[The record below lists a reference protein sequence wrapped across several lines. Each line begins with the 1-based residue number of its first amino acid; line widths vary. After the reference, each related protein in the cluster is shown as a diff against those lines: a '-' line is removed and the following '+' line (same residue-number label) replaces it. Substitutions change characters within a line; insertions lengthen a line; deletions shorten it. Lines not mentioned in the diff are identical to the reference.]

1 MSQSLHHQHSP
12 IHAISRGLRYPDH
25 LPTFPQRYAIS
36 ILLQQNITMSS
47 EPPGQ
52 QGGKATHLSAN
63 LLSNN
68 PFRNRAASPSNA
80 AAGLSNSP
88 FDDPTSH
95 RPLSRNPF
103 LDQPPA
109 VRSPGAVSTHSDSQS
124 LSAEDIFNSL
134 TLDDSKP
141 VDFQPSSLPNAKRPM
156 ERRAPPPPRLGEKP
170 GAQPL
175 PGMQKHRP
183 TKSQEEALRAR
194 KQAQGSQPGIS
205 QSPQRRS
212 QRRPRRNSE
221 SSVRDFDTKPITD
234 EERKLVEEKRRAKD
248 KLRREG
254 RDGKDKG
261 RSGRPSRRID
271 IIDQLDATSIYG
283 TGLFHHDGPFDALH
297 PHRNRQSSRR
307 APMQAFP
314 KDSLNNSIGGSGPL
328 NPQADHSTF
337 MGETAEAFRDYA
349 AGARAKNSTI
359 FNPVARG
366 DVIHGDESH
375 GLGTSTFL
383 EGTPA
388 ARAAIARHRAEEAQ
402 EAVTGGIQRK
412 KSLAHRI
419 RYMNKGPREYHSA
432 GQYSP
437 DAVPSRHADG
447 SEPNQGYFSE
457 FGKGEDN
464 ITVQR
469 RDGTLSPVSPPP
481 VPRRGSGATLERR
494 ATTDATGPSEETPA
508 KQSSLLGRMKSLK
521 GGRKPRNVDGANSV
535 SANQG

>member
-1 MSQSLHHQHSP
+1 MS
-12 IHAISRGLRYPDH
+12 AAG
-25 LPTFPQRYAIS
+25 A
-36 ILLQQNITMSS
+36 S
-47 EPPGQ
+47 EPTGQ
-52 QGGKATHLSAN
+52 QGAKGTHLSAN

-80 AAGLSNSP
+80 ETGAAGLSTSP
-88 FDDPTSH
+88 FGDPAPP

-109 VRSPGAVSTHSDSQS
+109 VRSPGVTSTHSDSQS

-141 VDFQPSSLPNAKRPM
+141 VNFQPSSLPNAKRPM
-156 ERRAPPPPRLGEKP
+156 ERRVPPPRPGEKP
-170 GAQPL
+170 GAQPV
-175 PGMQKHRP
+175 PNMQKHRP
-183 TKSQEEALRAR
+183 TKSQEEALKAR
-194 KQAQGSQPGIS
+194 RHAQGSQPGS
-205 QSPQRRS
+205 SRSPQRKP

-221 SSVRDFDTKPITD
+221 SSIMDFDIKHITD
-234 EERKLVEEKRRAKD
+234 EERKMIEEKRREKD
-248 KLRREG
+248 RLRREG

-283 TGLFHHDGPFDALH
+283 TGLFHHDGPFDALN

-314 KDSLNNSIGGSGPL
+314 KDSLNNSLGGSGPL
-328 NPQADHSTF
+328 NQQADHSTF
-337 MGETAEAFRDYA
+337 MGETAEAFRDFA
-349 AGARAKNSTI
+349 AGARAKNAAI

-366 DVIHGDESH
+366 DIIHGDESH

-388 ARAAIARHRAEEAQ
+388 ARAAIARRQAEEAQ
-402 EAVTGGIQRK
+402 EATTVGIQRK

-419 RYMNKGPREYHSA
+419 RHMNKGPREYSGA

-437 DAVPSRHADG
+437 EAMPSRPIDG
-447 SEPNQGYFSE
+447 SEPSQGYFSE
-457 FGKGEDN
+457 FGKGEDS
-464 ITVQR
+464 ITVKR

-481 VPRRGSGATLERR
+481 VPRRGSGAALERR
-494 ATTDATGPSEETPA
+494 ATTDATSPAEETSA
-508 KQSSLLGRMKSLK
+508 KPNSLLGRMKSLK
-521 GGRKPRNVDGANSV
+521 GGRKPRNVDGANNA

>member
-1 MSQSLHHQHSP
+1 MST
-12 IHAISRGLRYPDH
+12 AG
-25 LPTFPQRYAIS
+25 A
-36 ILLQQNITMSS
+36 S

-52 QGGKATHLSAN
+52 QGAKGTHLSAN

-80 AAGLSNSP
+80 ETAAASLSHSP
-88 FDDPTSH
+88 FDDPAPH

-109 VRSPGAVSTHSDSQS
+109 VRSPGVVSTHSGSQS

-141 VDFQPSSLPNAKRPM
+141 VDFQPSSLPNARRPM
-156 ERRAPPPPRLGEKP
+156 ERRAPPTRSGEKSGP
-170 GAQPL
+170 QPL
-175 PGMQKHRP
+175 PNMQKHRP
-183 TKSQEEALRAR
+183 TKSQEEALKAKR
-194 KQAQGSQPGIS
+194 QAQGPQPGS
-205 QSPQRRS
+205 SRSPQRKP

-221 SSVRDFDTKPITD
+221 SSIMGFDIKPITD
-234 EERKLVEEKRRAKD
+234 EERRMIEEKRREKD
-248 KLRREG
+248 KLRREA
-254 RDGKDKG
+254 REGKDKG
-261 RSGRPSRRID
+261 RSGKPSRRID

-283 TGLFHHDGPFDALH
+283 TGLFHHDGPFDALN

-314 KDSLNNSIGGSGPL
+314 KDSLNNSLGGSGPL
-328 NPQADHSTF
+328 NQQADHSTF
-337 MGETAEAFRDYA
+337 MGQTDEAFRDYA
-349 AGARAKNSTI
+349 AGARAKNAAI
-359 FNPVARG
+359 FNPVSRG

-388 ARAAIARHRAEEAQ
+388 TRAAITRRQAEEAQ
-402 EAVTGGIQRK
+402 EAAMLVGVQRK

-419 RYMNKGPREYHSA
+419 RHMNKGPREYHGT

-437 DAVPSRHADG
+437 DSMPSRPADG
-447 SEPNQGYFSE
+447 SEPNQSYFSE
-457 FGKGEDN
+457 FGKGEDS
-464 ITVQR
+464 ITVKR
-469 RDGTLSPVSPPP
+469 RDVTLSPASPPP
-481 VPRRGSGATLERR
+481 VPRRGSGAALERR
-494 ATTDATGPSEETPA
+494 ATTDATSPAEEMSAKPSG
-508 KQSSLLGRMKSLK
+508 LIGRMKSLK
-521 GGRKPRNVDGANSV
+521 GVRKPRNVDGANNT

>member
-1 MSQSLHHQHSP
+1 MST
-12 IHAISRGLRYPDH
+12 AG
-25 LPTFPQRYAIS
+25 A
-36 ILLQQNITMSS
+36 S

-52 QGGKATHLSAN
+52 QGAKGTHLSAN

-80 AAGLSNSP
+80 ETAAASLSHSP
-88 FDDPTSH
+88 FDDPAPH

-109 VRSPGAVSTHSDSQS
+109 VRSPGVVSTHSGSQS

-141 VDFQPSSLPNAKRPM
+141 VDFQPSSLPNARRPM
-156 ERRAPPPPRLGEKP
+156 ERRAPPTRSGEKSGP
-170 GAQPL
+170 QPL
-175 PGMQKHRP
+175 PNMQKHRP
-183 TKSQEEALRAR
+183 TKSQEEALKAKR
-194 KQAQGSQPGIS
+194 QAQGSQPGS
-205 QSPQRRS
+205 SRSPQRKP

-221 SSVRDFDTKPITD
+221 SSIMGFDIKPITD
-234 EERKLVEEKRRAKD
+234 EERRMIEEKRREKD
-248 KLRREG
+248 KLRREA
-254 RDGKDKG
+254 REGKDKG
-261 RSGRPSRRID
+261 RSGKPSRRID

-283 TGLFHHDGPFDALH
+283 TGRKYSCWTRAKPSLLTNSQVFHHDGPFDALN

-314 KDSLNNSIGGSGPL
+314 KDSLNNSLGGSGPL
-328 NPQADHSTF
+328 NQQADHSTF
-337 MGETAEAFRDYA
+337 MGQTDEAFRDYA
-349 AGARAKNSTI
+349 AGARAKNAAI
-359 FNPVARG
+359 FNPVSRG

-388 ARAAIARHRAEEAQ
+388 TRAAITRRQAEEAQ
-402 EAVTGGIQRK
+402 EAGMLVGVQRK

-419 RYMNKGPREYHSA
+419 RHMNKGPREYHGT

-437 DAVPSRHADG
+437 DSMPSRPADG
-447 SEPNQGYFSE
+447 SEPNQSYFSE
-457 FGKGEDN
+457 FGKGEDS
-464 ITVQR
+464 ITVKR
-469 RDGTLSPVSPPP
+469 RDVTLSPASPPP
-481 VPRRGSGATLERR
+481 VPRRGSGAALERR
-494 ATTDATGPSEETPA
+494 ATTDATSPAEEMSAKPSG
-508 KQSSLLGRMKSLK
+508 LIGRMKSLK
-521 GGRKPRNVDGANSV
+521 GVRKPRNVDGANNT